1 MAILT
6 YEEYLAYPTG
16 VTVSQQDFAA
26 LDFWAE
32 TAVNSYLGKEY
43 GSTAP
48 AKIKLAV
55 ATQIALSSKA
65 GGVDYYAEASG
76 TVTKTSESVPDY
88 SYTTQAKTKTAFTAA
103 ADVYGLFPSVLALL
117 AGYEVAGVKVVLR

>member
-6 YEEYLAYPTG
+6 YAEYTAYPTG
-16 VTVSQQDFAA
+16 VTVPQADFAA

-43 GSTAP
+43 GANAP

-65 GGVDYYAEASG
+65 GGVDYYAESSG
-76 TVTKTSESVPDY
+76 TTTITSESVPDY
-88 SYTTQAKTKTAFTAA
+88 SYSAQAKTKTAFTAA
-103 ADVYGLFPSVLALL
+103 ADIYNLFPSVLALL
-117 AGYEVAGVKVVLR
+117 AGYKVSGIKVKLR